1 MMLSGQVHLCHLLA
15 SNQVYAFNQT
25 NDDLSGDGGGIS
37 ADMLHRC
44 KGRSLFRRTLLLD
57 RFQADEIIIE
67 A

>member
-1 MMLSGQVHLCHLLA
+1 MMLSGQVHLWHLL
-15 SNQVYAFNQT
+15 SPNQVYAKRTMTLAAMAEEYPLTYF
-25 NDDLSGDGGGIS
+25 
-37 ADMLHRC
+37 HRR